1 MGKSR
6 EIEDLGSA
14 RELEE
19 QIDDLDDRRED
30 IEKELEEVDEER
42 HDAIE
47 SMEAGNEEAIER
59 VKNAQREYDTI
70 ERELEEINQEREA
83 LAARLRETQAT
94 EESED
99 PLEKLEALAREAA
112 KARNQLFEELQEA
125 DEEMVEIVNAL
136 KQSETRWKRAVQ
148 EFKEEFYKIA
158 PGLNEVQ
165 LMRAEEAGDEERI
178 EKLKKERD
186 EVLREL
192 KNREVDVT
200 AALDQ
205 SYAGR
210 SVTRTYKNP
219 WPETRYGWMFSK
231 AISVEQ
237 S

>member
-1 MGKSR
+1 MAKSR

-19 QIDDLDDRRED
+19 QIDDLEDRRED
-30 IEKELEEVDEER
+30 VQKELEEVDEER
-42 HDAIE
+42 HEAIE
-47 SMEAGNEEAIER
+47 SMEAGSEEAIER
-59 VKNAQREYDTI
+59 VKDAQREYDTI
-70 ERELEEINQEREA
+70 ERELEEIDQEREA
-83 LAARLRETQAT
+83 LTARLRETQST

-99 PLEKLEALAREAA
+99 RLERLEELAREAA
-112 KARNQLFEELQEA
+112 AARNELFEQLQET
-125 DEEMVEIVNAL
+125 DEEMVEIVKAL
-136 KQSETRWKRAVQ
+136 KQTEARWKQAVKQ
-148 EFKEEFYKIA
+148 FKEEFYKVA

-165 LMRAEEAGDEERI
+165 LMRAEEAGDEERG
-178 EKLKKERD
+178 EQLRRERD
-186 EVLREL
+186 QVLREL
-192 KNREVDVT
+192 KNRDIDVT

-231 AISVEQ
+231 AISMDQ